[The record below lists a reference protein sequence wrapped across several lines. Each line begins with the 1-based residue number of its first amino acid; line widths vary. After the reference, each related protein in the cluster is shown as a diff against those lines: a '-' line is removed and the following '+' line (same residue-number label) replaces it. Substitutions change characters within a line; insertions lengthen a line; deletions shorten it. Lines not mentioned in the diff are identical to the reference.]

1 MVTRSARVRGRS
13 AKSEVGVVCQQQEMV
28 ARVYALRAAR
38 GVFVTCLLFRAC
50 GRGGISSS
58 ARVLWFVSLALA
70 VTEE

>member
-13 AKSEVGVVCQQQEMV
+13 AKSEVGVVCQEMV

-58 ARVLWFVSLALA
+58 ARVLGFVSLALA